1 MNSEFWKQFEGTPS
15 IDCVKMK
22 HDIQAKIH
30 EETKDMT
37 WEERMAYYNRT
48 GQEFRET
55 GKIPVAGPESL
66 VLREDSPKPESPRR
80 CMDYDQD
87 KKDADGN

>member
-1 MNSEFWKQFEGTPS
+1 MNSEFWKQFEGTQS

-48 GQEFRET
+48 GQAFRET
-55 GKIPVAGPESL
+55 GKIPAAEPGPL
-66 VLREDSPKPESPRR
+66 VLREEPPPSHAPRP
-80 CMDYDQD
+80 
-87 KKDADGN
+87 